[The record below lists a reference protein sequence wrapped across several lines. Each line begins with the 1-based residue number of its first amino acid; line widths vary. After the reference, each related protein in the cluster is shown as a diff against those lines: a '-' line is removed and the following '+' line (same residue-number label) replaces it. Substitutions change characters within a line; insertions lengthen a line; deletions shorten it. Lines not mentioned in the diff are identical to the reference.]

1 MNCQLS
7 DVQVTMRNG
16 QTKGLENAFVRGS
29 QIRFFL
35 LPDMLKNAPMFKVGG
50 EGGVVLVELVS
61 IIPI

>member
-1 MNCQLS
+1 
-7 DVQVTMRNG
+7 VEEEG
-16 QTKGLENAFVRGS
+16 GS
-29 QIRFFL
+29 KDQIEVLQPGEADGIAVGSSPVL